1 MKKLT
6 EVLAVRGV
14 GVYLHWTTLV
24 VGGVILL
31 GAFEKPAETFAAWS
45 SYFCVLSIHECGH
58 MVVAQKEGLPR
69 LCY

>member
-6 EVLAVRGV
+6 EVLAARGV

-31 GAFEKPAETFAAWS
+31 GAFENLQKR
-45 SYFCVLSIHECGH
+45 CGL
-58 MVVAQKEGLPR
+58 GLVFLRFFNP
-69 LCY
+69 